1 MSFETDKRKLEIIR
15 NRQTN
20 QQTKAERQETDNSI
34 INHGIVRLAP
44 NHSVFKKRPNLSTEW
59 KPMTLAV
66 FDGDADPD
74 TQYIDWEIV
83 LERFDERLI
92 SFINVEIIYRVSD
105 GSVNDEA
112 DIESPSKIIIFEL
125 EDLPNETFIKK
136 VTIRASFYFSDGDI
150 YLPYEAKLLI
160 TLSHHQDNL

>member
-1 MSFETDKRKLEIIR
+1 MSFETDRRKLGIIR
-15 NRQTN
+15 NRQTG
-20 QQTKAERQETDNSI
+20 QQTKTERQEVGNSNINRDI
-34 INHGIVRLAP
+34 IRLAP
-44 NHSVFKKRPNLSTEW
+44 NHSVFKKRPSLSTDW
-59 KPMTLAV
+59 KPMTFAV

-92 SFINVEIIYRVSD
+92 SFINVEILYRVSD

-112 DIESPSKIIIFEL
+112 DIESPSKIIVLEV

>member
-1 MSFETDKRKLEIIR
+1 MSFKTDKRKLEIIR
-15 NRQTN
+15 NRQTG
-20 QQTKAERQETDNSI
+20 QQKKTERQETDNSI
-34 INHGIVRLAP
+34 INRNIVRLAP
-44 NHSVFKKRPNLSTEW
+44 NHSVFKKHPSLSTDWE
-59 KPMTLAV
+59 PMTFAI
-66 FDGDADPD
+66 FDGDVDPD

-92 SFINVEIIYRVSD
+92 SFINVEILHRVSD
-105 GSVNDEA
+105 GSVNDGA
-112 DIESPSKIIIFEL
+112 DIESPSKIILFEV

-136 VTIRASFYFSDGDI
+136 ITVRASFYFSDGDI